1 MIVAGIDTGKGK
13 LHVCLLPTGERFSVN
28 NDEGGIATL
37 VAHCRAAGVVR
48 AGIEAT
54 SIYHRAAAQALRE
67 AGIETAEL
75 QPRQAHGLAV
85 ALLKRAK
92 NDTIDAFVIAQA
104 GRASQRSL
112 EAAASGATGG
122 LGGGLDLHRYA

>member
-1 MIVAGIDTGKGK
+1 MIVAGIDTGKAT
-13 LHVCLLPTGERFSVN
+13 LHLCLLPTGERFSVS

-54 SIYHRAAAQALRE
+54 SIYHRPAAWALRE
-67 AGIETAEL
+67 AIETAEL
-75 QPRQAHGLAV
+75 QPRQARGLAV
-85 ALLKRAK
+85 ALLRRAK